1 MKIGDQIIGDDYP
14 PMIVAEM
21 SANHN
26 QSLDRALDIV
36 DAAAKAGVDAL
47 KLQTYKADTMTLDIE
62 EGEFLISNPNSLWK
76 GK

>member
-1 MKIGDQIIGDDYP
+1 MNQMKIGDRVIGDDYP

-26 QSLDRALDIV
+26 QSLDRALEIV

-47 KLQTYKADTMTLDIE
+47 KLQTYKADTMTLNIE
-62 EGEFLISNPNSLWK
+62 
-76 GK
+76 